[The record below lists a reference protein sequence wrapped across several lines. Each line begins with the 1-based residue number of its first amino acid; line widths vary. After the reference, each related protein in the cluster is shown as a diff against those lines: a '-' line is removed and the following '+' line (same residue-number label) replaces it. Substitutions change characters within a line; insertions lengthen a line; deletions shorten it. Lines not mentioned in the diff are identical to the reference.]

1 MGSRGM
7 LVPFYIHV
15 VLETVHILM
24 ILNFVWNLILDF
36 FLLYLIL
43 KISVLGDFC
52 E

>member
-24 ILNFVWNLILDF
+24 ILNFVWNLTLDF
-36 FLLYLIL
+36 FFTLSDSKNLSFGGLL
-43 KISVLGDFC
+43 
-52 E
+52 